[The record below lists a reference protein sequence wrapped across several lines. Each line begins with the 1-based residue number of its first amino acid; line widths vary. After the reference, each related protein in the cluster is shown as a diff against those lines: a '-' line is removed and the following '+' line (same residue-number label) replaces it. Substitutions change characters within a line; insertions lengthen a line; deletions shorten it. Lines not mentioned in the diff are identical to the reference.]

1 MANVE
6 LDPIV
11 RAWNILYEL
20 ACKCNGA
27 GLRKFGCESSELCY
41 D

>member
-6 LDPIV
+6 LDPFF
-11 RAWNILYEL
+11 RAWNALFEKASKY
-20 ACKCNGA
+20 NGA

>member
-6 LDPIV
+6 LDPFL
-11 RAWNILYEL
+11 RASNALYEL
-20 ACKCNGA
+20 ACKYNGG
-27 GLRKFGCESSELCY
+27 GLRKFGCELSELCY